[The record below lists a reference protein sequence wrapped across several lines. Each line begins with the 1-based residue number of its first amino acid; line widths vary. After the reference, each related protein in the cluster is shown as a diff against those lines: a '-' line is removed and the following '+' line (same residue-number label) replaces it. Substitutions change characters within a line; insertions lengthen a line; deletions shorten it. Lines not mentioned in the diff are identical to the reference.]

1 MAIRISRNEAGNCIN
16 FIGSTQPAYW
26 NACLSAVVNA
36 ADSNRVD
43 IINDIRSANEAET
56 AYEFY
61 AVDYTDFADRD
72 GVVFTSAQAMVEYIN
87 SNANVAGVSAVGTD
101 LTGESVDFRLD
112 QTSTSVIMDNGA
124 HYGVNT
130 IKAVADTDGT
140 IHLHAIGAGLP
151 NGSDEP
157 EDHKYFEGLDHTMVR
172 INEQPVSGGINDVVN
187 ALNELFTVGAF
198 ESVVIADPYSTMVA
212 DVGGTVITGTI
223 VGTHGIDP
231 VGDDVFGTS
240 ASGNYNGYKSVET
253 IDQAGEYFTFDIRNE
268 GQIGF
273 GLIHSDA
280 SYAAGHYT
288 GTSSYA
294 DPSSFGVGN
303 SAHFGFQFSH
313 WFHPTPNGSWTNYG
327 ANTSYVMGPAWYS
340 ANTQFE
346 ARDEWLAGTP
356 IKIRVGLDENGFIAI
371 WSLADDGTTWKLHA
385 RTGYPVP
392 DGAEF
397 HLGVKVANSVPR
409 LYSTPKVHL
418 LEPAAPAMYFRYI
431 ESPDGVFQ
439 YPLFAT
445 EEEANYYDTQ
455 AGGSGTSHTHV
466 FADEPTNT
474 TWYMPTTNAEHN
486 GSFAPVAD
494 LTLGTAANYT
504 EITSLSNSD
513 LTPPAFSSATLTVD
527 ELSAINYQTQPADT
541 GYVTSITG
549 LPAGLIATGGDINGT
564 APEVTGDNVTN
575 PSDDYTVTV
584 TRTNSYGSST
594 GTLTITVTNLTA
606 PSVVAINGVVHEATS
621 TALVDSDTLDSGSVI
636 RLDNP
641 LNDGSRLVIDKAFID
656 NYVLPA
662 VTPGSGLK
670 TVYIGFGKETSGSAN
685 WSDGVLL
692 TDFELAFGFYSDDS
706 ARSANNWRLQVYKQ
720 GVAVANVGIGGQ
732 TSGLYNYV
740 FVNDG
745 GTIKIA
751 GLLPSYGDASTFVW
765 DGTAMSWDQEVTG
778 LVTQNREIYIGTS
791 NCQLD
796 LPNPF
801 SGVTEVVE
809 PTAPTNLTDWSK
821 ALDFDGSSERAQQV
835 DSSYYRV
842 PMKMSGINNN
852 VAAPTVAGNTSS
864 DSNSRPWATAIVFKA
879 TTYNSNQHIWNVGE
893 GSGTTDD
900 NIYLRRDANRNLW
913 FGWGR
918 SGEINE
924 CFIGYIGGNIG
935 GWWGVYVAST
945 GERVGG
951 GHTAAEIADCF
962 DIRFTGTSNSW
973 GLSANKSTA
982 ANWTTGSFGARMN
995 REFTGDM
1002 TIGGRGAN
1010 RSFRGKIA
1018 SFVTTTL
1025 PRGVAM
1031 PSDAE
1036 ISEMITDPKGWLTN
1050 YKVGNS
1056 YRLPW
1061 QSGAGGSFSL
1071 NDGSSAYSTQVWL
1084 MGDGTN
1090 DSYSNMIRN
1099 QVHPSDQNYTKL
1111 NMISMVSNDIQNV
1124 TITGLS

>member
-36 ADSNRVD
+36 ADSSRVD

-61 AVDYTDFADRD
+61 AVDFSDFADRD
-72 GVVFTSAQAMVEYIN
+72 GTVFTSAEEMVNYVN
-87 SNANVAGVSAVGTD
+87 ANANVQGVSAVGTD
-101 LTGESVDFRLD
+101 LTGQSVDFRLD
-112 QTSTSVIMDNGA
+112 QTSTSVIMDNGS

-140 IHLHAIGAGLP
+140 IHLHAIGAGVP
-151 NGSDEP
+151 NGADEP
-157 EDHKYFEGLDHTMVR
+157 DEHKYFEGLDHTMVR

-198 ESVVIADPYSTMVA
+198 ESVVISDPYSTMIA
-212 DVGGTVITGTI
+212 DVGGTLITGNI
-223 VGTHGIDP
+223 VGAHGIDP
-231 VGDDVFGTS
+231 IGDDVFGSS
-240 ASGNYNGYKSVET
+240 ANGNYNGYKSTET

-273 GLIHSDA
+273 GLVHSDA

-288 GTSSYA
+288 GTAAYA

-303 SAHFGFQFSH
+303 SAHYGFQFSH

-327 ANTSYVMGPAWYS
+327 ANTSYVQGPAWYS

-346 ARDEWLAGTP
+346 ARDEWLAGDP

-392 DGAEF
+392 QGAEF

-418 LEPAAPAMYFRYI
+418 LEPAAPTMQFRYI
-431 ESPDGVFQ
+431 ESPDDTFVW
-439 YPLFAT
+439 PLFAT
-445 EEEANYYDTQ
+445 AEEAEYYDEIVNSAATP
-455 AGGSGTSHTHV
+455 ASHTHTY
-466 FADEPTNT
+466 ADDPTNT
-474 TWYMPTTNAEHN
+474 TWYMPEATHDAATYHH
-486 GSFAPVAD
+486 
-494 LTLGTAANYT
+494 TAAPSGETFNGQAVTYT
-504 EITSLSNSD
+504 EITSLTNAD
-513 LTPPAFSSATLTVD
+513 LAPPAYSQTDISQEEGTAVNLQIAPAGSTWTSSVTISPSGSGLVFDGYSLIQGTLADVG
-527 ELSAINYQTQPADT
+527 ADT
-541 GYVTSITG
+541 
-549 LPAGLIATGGDINGT
+549 
-564 APEVTGDNVTN
+564 
-575 PSDDYTVTV
+575 DYTITV
-584 TRTNSYGSST
+584 VRANAYGSST
-594 GTLTITVTNLTA
+594 GSMTLTATN
-606 PSVVAINGVVHEATS
+606 V
-621 TALVDSDTLDSGSVI
+621 
-636 RLDNP
+636 
-641 LNDGSRLVIDKAFID
+641 
-656 NYVLPA
+656 
-662 VTPGSGLK
+662 
-670 TVYIGFGKETSGSAN
+670 
-685 WSDGVLL
+685 
-692 TDFELAFGFYSDDS
+692 
-706 ARSANNWRLQVYKQ
+706 
-720 GVAVANVGIGGQ
+720 
-732 TSGLYNYV
+732 
-740 FVNDG
+740 
-745 GTIKIA
+745 
-751 GLLPSYGDASTFVW
+751 
-765 DGTAMSWDQEVTG
+765 
-778 LVTQNREIYIGTS
+778 
-791 NCQLD
+791 
-796 LPNPF
+796 
-801 SGVTEVVE
+801 
-809 PTAPTNLTDWSK
+809 APTTSHTTTWTK

-835 DSSYYRV
+835 DSSSNRV

-879 TTYNSNQHIWNVGE
+879 TTYNSNQHVWNVGE

-900 NIYLRRDANRNLW
+900 NIYLRRDANRDLW

-918 SGEINE
+918 AGEINE
-924 CFIGYIGGNIG
+924 CYIGSIAGNIG
-935 GWWGVYVAST
+935 GWWAVYIAST

-951 GHTAAEIADCF
+951 GHTAADIADCF
-962 DIRFTGTSNSW
+962 DIRFTGASSSW
-973 GLSANKSTA
+973 AVGTNKSTA
-982 ANWTTGSFGARMN
+982 ANWTSGSFGYRMN

-1018 SFVTTTL
+1018 SFVATTL
-1025 PRGVAM
+1025 RQGVAM
-1031 PSDAE
+1031 PTDAE
-1036 ISEMITDPKGWLTN
+1036 IAEMITDPKDWLTN
-1050 YKVGNS
+1050 YKVGNAF
-1056 YRLPW
+1056 RLPW
-1061 QSGAGGSFSL
+1061 QGSDAGWNFSL

-1111 NMISMVSNDIQNV
+1111 NMISMVSNDIETV
-1124 TITGLS
+1124 TISGLT